1 MAFFCS
7 WRAGFIFFLFTWAY
21 ELWFCMHRPSNFHE
35 WCIFLVKFLKNFPR
49 KNCFA
54 TWIEPIS
61 NTSFEITALKFLK
74 LPVLQGCSSWDC
86 ILLPVKWTF
95 SITLFSFL
103 FNWNCCGFYVFFCW
117 SESSLWFSGLY
128 ESCVGQWILVKAK
141 NMTQNRDEP
150 PAVRV
155 YTICDESR
163 LVCIIIW
170 DCSWDE
176 SNSYEYFNPNHLNSF
191 NTSSLY
197 RYLIVRNVP
206 ALGCGDDLLNLFAS
220 YGDIEE

>member
-1 MAFFCS
+1 MSRNISGRQAIHVGWPKS
-7 WRAGFIFFLFTWAY
+7 RWRLRGISPAHVVHPCPLRFPPQ
-21 ELWFCMHRPSNFHE
+21 MNPSS
-35 WCIFLVKFLKNFPR
+35 L
-49 KNCFA
+49 
-54 TWIEPIS
+54 
-61 NTSFEITALKFLK
+61 
-74 LPVLQGCSSWDC
+74 
-86 ILLPVKWTF
+86 TF
-95 SITLFSFL
+95 SFIEFDSIYLGFSFL